1 MKNRLKSIL
10 YITALITLL
19 SGASLLIYRA
29 TFGRADRTVLHTQ
42 KFIAAAAQIRQGLD
56 YRNIGCLNDSSKIE
70 IRRDSVIFTYGKE
83 RIAYK
88 TLYNQKDYR
97 YFAIRPDGVV
107 VTFTRW
113 RLQDM
118 EIMVLEQP
126 EVRLI
131 LNPEL
136 ACPELPK
143 AQLHDIGGH

>member
-1 MKNRLKSIL
+1 MA
-10 YITALITLL
+10 ALVVGVSAIYL
-19 SGASLLIYRA
+19 GATKLI
-29 TFGRADRTVLHTQ
+29 FGRADRTILHSQ